1 MSRGRAGK
9 TQPCWGWDAG
19 PYVDVTVST
28 RSRAVRRAA
37 VEGWPWLV
45 PVALAAFVYGT
56 HGAYVSRA
64 LAALAAAVVV
74 LLAARRP
81 DRSLLVLVALL
92 PFQGLLLAQLY
103 RWGVPGAVV
112 RPLGSWKEA
121 LGLGVVLA
129 GIGGY
134 RAGRQRLDALDG
146 LGFAYVAIV
155 GAYALAPHF
164 FAPGAPMDTSA
175 RSLAFRAS
183 AGFVILLLAAR
194 HAPLGDDFGDRLARV
209 VMVVGC
215 VVAAVCVYEYF
226 FSASWN
232 RWVVEKVQ
240 YTRYE
245 VSILHNSPYS
255 LSDVRRYSV
264 IGGHHVLRT
273 GSVFFDPTT
282 CGFFLVL
289 PFALAVERRLRSAAR
304 GAIPAIVLIA
314 AGLVLTETRA
324 ALLGALIV
332 TLLALR
338 PAAGRTLDRRLQFT
352 FVLLAGFAVVLP
364 AATAIGLG
372 QRVAATST
380 QRDPSS
386 VDHVRSFWT
395 GLDAVKAN
403 PIGHGLGTSA
413 GVGQRFDQGQ
423 ATIGENSYLQV
434 GIETGVAAMAVF
446 IGITVSAI
454 GRLRRLSRSRSHLAT
469 SAAFS
474 AGIGLAIGGLFL
486 QTWVDFSVA
495 WTFWAL
501 AGAAIG
507 IAERSRTRADPLV
520 PIESFA

>member
-1 MSRGRAGK
+1 V
-9 TQPCWGWDAG
+9 Q
-19 PYVDVTVST
+19 
-28 RSRAVRRAA
+28 
-37 VEGWPWLV
+37 GWPWLV

-56 HGAYVSRA
+56 RGAYVPRA
-64 LAALAAAVVV
+64 LAALAAVVVV

-81 DRSLLVLVALL
+81 DRSLLVLVGGL
-92 PFQGLLLAQLY
+92 PFQGLVLAQLY

-121 LGLGVVLA
+121 LGLGVVIA
-129 GIGGY
+129 GVGGY
-134 RAGRQRLDALDG
+134 RAGRRRLDPLDG

-155 GAYALAPHF
+155 GAFALAPHF
-164 FAPGAPMDTSA
+164 FAPGAPVDTSA

-209 VMVVGC
+209 VMIVGC

-240 YTRYE
+240 YTRYQ
-245 VSILHNSPYS
+245 VSILHTTPFNVA
-255 LSDVRRYSV
+255 DIRRYST
-264 IGGHHVLRT
+264 IGGHRVLRT
-273 GSVFFDPTT
+273 GSVFLDPTT

-289 PFALAVERRLRSAAR
+289 PFAVAIERRLRKAAR
-304 GAIPAIVLIA
+304 GVTLVIVVVA

-324 ALLGALIV
+324 ALLGALV
-332 TLLALR
+332 VALLAMR

-352 FVLLAGFAVVLP
+352 FVLLAGMAVVVP

-372 QRVAATST
+372 QRVTATST

-386 VDHVRSFWT
+386 VDHMRSFWT
-395 GLDAVKAN
+395 GVDAIKAE
-403 PIGHGLGTSA
+403 PLGHGLATSA

-434 GIETGVAAMAVF
+434 GIETGVGAMAVF
-446 IGITVSAI
+446 IGITLSAL
-454 GRLRRLSRSRSHLAT
+454 GRLRRLSRRTSHLVT

-474 AGIGLAIGGLFL
+474 AGAGLAIGACFL
-486 QTWVDFSVA
+486 QTWTDFSVA

-507 IAERSRTRADPLV
+507 IAERSRA
-520 PIESFA
+520 ESNALGAAREPAGSLA